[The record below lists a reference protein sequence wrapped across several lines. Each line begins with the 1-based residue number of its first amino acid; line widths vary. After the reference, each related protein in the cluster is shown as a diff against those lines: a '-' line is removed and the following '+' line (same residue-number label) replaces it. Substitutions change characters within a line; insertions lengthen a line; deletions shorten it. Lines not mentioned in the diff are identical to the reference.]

1 MGSNP
6 TGCIEEMMDWFNS
19 TLTYSEAIE
28 LLSRSHEERVEME
41 SKNLWD
47 AYVNDFSFGIFVRD
61 AFYAMES
68 DMRND
73 IKGEIGYQYLPK
85 VSDFLTLIDF
95 ANEDEELNKPMRE
108 VLMMQFP
115 EKPIWLNVE
124 AWWENLFR
132 QCFSEEH
139 ND

>member
-1 MGSNP
+1 
-6 TGCIEEMMDWFNS
+6 
-19 TLTYSEAIE
+19 
-28 LLSRSHEERVEME
+28 ME

-61 AFYAMES
+61 AFYAM
-68 DMRND
+68 
-73 IKGEIGYQYLPK
+73 
-85 VSDFLTLIDF
+85 IDF

-124 AWWENLFR
+124 VWWENLFR

-139 ND
+139 E

>member
-1 MGSNP
+1 
-6 TGCIEEMMDWFNS
+6 MDWFNS
-19 TLTYSEAIE
+19 TLTYGEAIE

-47 AYVNDFSFGIFVRD
+47 AYVNDFFFGIFVRD

-95 ANEDEELNKPMRE
+95 ANEDEELNKPIRE
-108 VLMMQFP
+108 VLKMQFP

-132 QCFSEEH
+132 QCFREEH
-139 ND
+139 E